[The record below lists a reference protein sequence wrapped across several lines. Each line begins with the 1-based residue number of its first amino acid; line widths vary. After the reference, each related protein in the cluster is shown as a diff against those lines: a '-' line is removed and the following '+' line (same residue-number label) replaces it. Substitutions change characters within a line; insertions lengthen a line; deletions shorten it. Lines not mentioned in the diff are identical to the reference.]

1 MTKAATKPRIAWIDL
16 LETIAIFSVVLCH
29 CTAHIAN
36 TPLSAATPVFY
47 LHYALRSIVAVCVPL
62 FFFANGYLLLR
73 HEFNLKRHIYKTLR
87 FTIIALLWY
96 ALTLGFLLFLHRDQ
110 IAEGGIMTAIS
121 NLKYGVTHLWYLGA
135 LVCLY
140 IFFPLLKVVYD
151 HHRQAFIYFTVICAV
166 ITFGNTILNHL
177 LTFYSNFIDHQGLIY
192 TDTNFLNIFNP
203 FRGIYGYTF
212 VYFCLGGIVAYYFDR
227 IQAISRQKRNLI
239 AIIGLIIGWVGLFG
253 IGLMYSKTSGQIW
266 DNIWYGYDTI
276 FALIAVISIFL
287 LCLNWRHD
295 NIILRTISQN
305 TLGIYLVHM
314 LIIYAL
320 TTWFNS
326 FIMQYTSPL
335 SSQPFLLTFFGA
347 IIYTLIVIV
356 LSLGVTGAL
365 HLFLAILRL
374 GRVKITARRARF

>member
-1 MTKAATKPRIAWIDL
+1 MTKATPKPRIAWIDL

-36 TPLSAATPVFY
+36 TPLAEAGAGFY

-73 HEFNLKRHIYKTLR
+73 HEFNLQRHIYKTLR
-87 FTIIALLWY
+87 FVLVAVIWY

-110 IAEGGIMTAIS
+110 LATGGIAATLS

-140 IFFPLLKVVYD
+140 VFFPLLKIVYD
-151 HHRQAFIYFTVICAV
+151 HHRQAFLYFTIICAV
-166 ITFGNTILNHL
+166 ITFGNTLLNNIM
-177 LTFYSNFIDHQGLIY
+177 TFYSSFIDHQGIIY

-212 VYFCLGGIVAYYFDR
+212 VYFCLGGVVGYYFDR
-227 IQAISRQKRNLI
+227 IQAIPRKTRNLI
-239 AIIGLIIGWVGLFG
+239 ALIGLAIGWLGLFG
-253 IGLMYSKTSGQIW
+253 IGFMYSKASHQIW

-276 FALIAVISIFL
+276 FTLIAVISIFL
-287 LCLNWRHD
+287 LCLNWRR
-295 NIILRTISQN
+295 NNLILRAISRN
-305 TLGIYLVHM
+305 TLGIYLIHM

-320 TTWFNS
+320 TTFFSS
-326 FIMQYTSPL
+326 FIMRYASPL
-335 SSQPFLLTFFGA
+335 STSVPFVISFIGV
-347 IIYTLIVIV
+347 IIYTTVVLIISLIITTFAKRIPVIK
-356 LSLGVTGAL
+356 
-365 HLFLAILRL
+365 HLI
-374 GRVKITARRARF
+374 